1 MEPSGRNRWQTVA
14 NGSPPKTAQTRRLAT
29 GGNPRHGKEGVNGSS
44 PLEGFTKSLQISSF
58 WLGTGPPS
66 GVPAST
72 ERPPPFGTDCYEDSN
87 G

>member
-1 MEPSGRNRWQTVA
+1 VATGRKWEGA
-14 NGSPPKTAQTRRLAT
+14 ENGSNRRIGNQWQPTATVY
-29 GGNPRHGKEGVNGSS
+29 GKEGVDGSS
-44 PLEGFTKSLQISSF
+44 PSEGFTKSLQISSF

-87 G
+87 C